1 MKIANVRMTT
11 SISKSKKWDVR
22 YGARD
27 NELFDNSVKTRKMTA
42 KEMKKYFGEGEGSV

>member
-11 SISKSKKWDVR
+11 SIARSKKWDVR

-27 NELFDNSVKTRKMTA
+27 NELFDNTVKTRKMTPE
-42 KEMKKYFGEGEGSV
+42 EMERYFGGAK